1 LRRVL
6 LTVAALLL
14 AAPAWAKTWVVP
26 GTDTFA
32 AALAATAGDVV
43 LLSAGSYG
51 SLAPTGTGNAAQP
64 VVWVGSG
71 SCTVTGIVPKSYH
84 RFYGITSSSG
94 VDMPANG
101 KKVMFNGCTITGSL
115 NFKDADSSSVRSC
128 TITGSSLT
136 VNAGD
141 GNMAQSD
148 TVESCSFTGLSAAS
162 GFAIRFGITDAGL
175 GYVDGFVRR
184 FNTFAIS
191 QTGSAAYT
199 PAKHFKTSNLLSY
212 ANKFTITST
221 ASGVGVN
228 EGDFGMVFRD
238 SSYSLTMRRDTLFFD
253 NEGASFSTNGLLTS
267 SGMGGAYSSSLTGW
281 AIDSCYFRVFNGTPV
296 HLQAQVPG
304 MRFRYNV
311 VRSRLGRAI
320 SLASGFLAASNDPY
334 IHHNTFMGSQAVHF
348 GDQANTG
355 GRFSNNIL
363 WGTSTATCAEDQA
376 VGGCSNATPVSL
388 SDSNFVYST
397 TADSTRSFYYT
408 GGCLAPR
415 VGAWAARPNDTHS
428 YFASP
433 AFTDTTWASLNARP
447 TSSSLAFSSNL
458 WTLGYAGAFD
468 AAAAE
473 SPAPSG
479 GCTCPPDIYF
489 VKEDD

>member
-1 LRRVL
+1 MRLAA
-6 LTVAALLL
+6 LTVAVLLI
-14 AAPAWAKTWVVP
+14 AAPAMGKTWVVP

-32 AALAATAGDVV
+32 SALAATAGDVV

-64 VVWVGSG
+64 VVWIGSG
-71 SCTVTGIVPKSYH
+71 SCTVSGIVPKSYH

-101 KKVMFNGCTITGSL
+101 KRVMFNGCTIGGSL
-115 NFKDADSSSVRSC
+115 NFKDTDSSSVRAC
-128 TITGSSLT
+128 TITGSNLT

-148 TVESCSFTGLSAAS
+148 TVESCSFTSLSAAS

-184 FNTFAIS
+184 FNTFTIS
-191 QTGSAAYT
+191 QTGSSAYT

-221 ASGVGVN
+221 ASGVGAN

-238 SSYSLTMRRDTLFFD
+238 SSHSLTMRRDTLLFD
-253 NEGASFSTNGLLTS
+253 NEGASFSTYGLLTS

-281 AIDSCYFRVFNGTPV
+281 AVDSCYIRVFRGTAV
-296 HLQAQVPG
+296 IMQAQLQG
-304 MRFRYNV
+304 LRFRYNV
-311 VRSRLGRAI
+311 VRSRLSTALSI
-320 SLASGFLAASNDPY
+320 SSGFLASSNDPY
-334 IHHNTFMGSQAVHF
+334 IHHNTLMGAQAIHF
-348 GDQANTG
+348 GEQANTG
-355 GRFSNNIL
+355 GRISNNIL
-363 WGTSTATCAEDQA
+363 WGTSSAACAESSA
-376 VGGCSNATPVSL
+376 VGACSNATPVSI

-397 TADSTRSFYYT
+397 TADSTRAFYYT

-415 VGAWAARPNDTHS
+415 AGAWAARPNDTHS
-428 YFASP
+428 YFGSP
-433 AFTDTTWASLNARP
+433 AFMDTTWASLNVRP
-447 TSSSLAFSSNL
+447 QTGSLAISSNL

-468 AAAAE
+468 AEGDAEE
-473 SPAPSG
+473 SPEPP
-479 GCTCPPDIYF
+479 TITECPCMGRRNQ
-489 VKEDD
+489 